1 MKKNVMYHNIDYE
14 LLLRIKKI
22 KKTTFFLENNYKTR
36 TLKIQIW
43 ISSNTKRIYVSFYY
57 NLKNRY

>member
-1 MKKNVMYHNIDYE
+1 MYHNIDYE